1 MEAGGLD
8 FRAALERA
16 MSEATSDERIGPALC
31 ARRLRMRFEFT
42 DLGLALNVTTSEDD
56 QTMRWSFG
64 DVDWE
69 PKLILEMTS
78 EVANRYLL
86 GRESLAI
93 AIARGRVKVRGE
105 SRIALLY
112 VPATKL
118 ISEPYRRVVA
128 AGFPVLAAA

>member
-1 MEAGGLD
+1 
-8 FRAALERA
+8 
-16 MSEATSDERIGPALC
+16 MSEVTGDERIGPALC
-31 ARRLRMRFEFT
+31 ARRMRMRFEFT
-42 DLGLALNVTTSEDD
+42 DLGLALNVTTSDAD
-56 QTMRWSFG
+56 QAVQWSFG

-93 AIARGRVKVRGE
+93 AIARGRVRVRGE